1 MEENKIVAYDHREGY
16 PRPITWKEYKTM
28 FARLEYENKNC

>member
-1 MEENKIVAYDHREGY
+1 MDEDKVVGYDHREGY

-28 FARLEYENKNC
+28 FAELKYNG

>member
-28 FARLEYENKNC
+28 FAKLEYNA